1 MLNPAP
7 GVFDLDE
14 AAPCFVGSVAG
25 LETGVLEPLGC
36 HYVEFFRADPP
47 ELVQV
52 VPRFYTEL
60 LDCPGA
66 TCRNIRISTCPI
78 RIRNLFNRWTGPLPI
93 HPIHNPPITYR
104 AQSPHPVSAAP
115 SCPKRNP
122 RVRVPGPLV
131 PSRACSYPALAR
143 EDRTSPLLA
152 QSSSVA
158 F

>member
-93 HPIHNPPITYR
+93 HPIHNPQLRT
-104 AQSPHPVSAAP
+104 VL
-115 SCPKRNP
+115 
-122 RVRVPGPLV
+122 RVLIRCRQRLLVQKETPESVFRVHFYLLV
-131 PSRACSYPALAR
+131 LAHIQLWLGKIELR
-143 EDRTSPLLA
+143 RC
-152 QSSSVA
+152 
-158 F
+158 